1 MCDAVG
7 LPVTRLHR
15 PRYAGLELGD
25 LPAGQWRELTD
36 EEVRQLREAT
46 GGSVPA

>member
-1 MCDAVG
+1 MCAAVG

-25 LPAGQWRELTD
+25 LAEGDWRELTGD
-36 EEVRQLREAT
+36 EVERLRAAT
-46 GGSVPA
+46 RTTR